1 MDERVK
7 QLKTPEGCERF
18 IANVIEKYPDLAKEA
33 RRRKIELLASAYGA
47 HSAAE
52 REALQAI
59 YAYEEVVLFARNGK
73 KTRASRTWLLVKNHG
88 IIGAAEKAVNRTDD
102 PSGFKALCEVD
113 MLDLSF
119 EAIVLRYP
127 AIFSQKAV
135 ARSRQRLE
143 ENKLG
148 LLNYYLR

>member
-7 QLKTPEGCERF
+7 QLKTPESCERF
-18 IANVIEKYPDLAKEA
+18 IANVIEKYPDLAQEA

-47 HSAAE
+47 KSAAE

-59 YAYEEVVLFARNGK
+59 YAYEEVVLFARHGK

-88 IIGAAEKAVNRTDD
+88 IIGAVEKAVNRKDD
-102 PSGFKALCEVD
+102 PSGFKALREVD

-127 AIFSQKAV
+127 ELFSQKAV

-148 LLNYYLR
+148 LLNDSLR